1 MPWNWEH
8 PDWPDFAWDNAAL
21 APAEAQFQRQ
31 SGIVVGALKHVT
43 DSEKDDLIID
53 LISTEAVKTSEIEGE
68 ILNRQSVQASIK
80 RNFGL
85 DTSNRKAT
93 PAEQGIAEMMTS
105 LYRTFDEP
113 LSHSGLFEWH
123 RMLTSGCTDLTDI
136 GRYRTHDEPMQIVS
150 GADYAARIHFEA
162 PPSRQVKAEMGRFV
176 DWFNGSQALPPITRA
191 GIAHLYFESIHPFE
205 DGNGRIGRAIAE
217 KALSQS
223 LGQPTLLALSQAI
236 QADRKAYYQ
245 NLERYNKGPEI
256 TGWLEYFAATI
267 LKAQDYSLSLIE
279 FLIAKTRLYDRLRG
293 QLNARQEKAIARLF
307 REGPDG
313 FKGGLSAENYIA
325 ITGTSRATATRDL
338 ADLVDKGAL
347 IRTGE
352 RRYARYWLGTAK
364 PAIDPRRPA

>member
-8 PDWPDFAWDNAAL
+8 RDWPEFAWDSAAL
-21 APAEAQFQRQ
+21 ASAEAQFQRQ

-43 DSEKDDLIID
+43 NSERNDLVVD

-85 DTSNRKAT
+85 ETSGRKAT

-105 LYRTFDEP
+105 LYRSFDEP

-123 RMLTSGCTDLTDI
+123 GMLTSGRRDLIDI
-136 GRYRTHDEPMQIVS
+136 GRYRTHGEPMQIVS

-162 PPSRQVKAEMGRFV
+162 PPSGQVKAEMARFIE
-176 DWFNGSQALPPITRA
+176 WFNASEALPPVTRA

-223 LGQPTLLALSQAI
+223 LGQPTLLALSRAI
-236 QADRKAYYQ
+236 QTDRKAYYL

-256 TGWLEYFAATI
+256 TGWLVYFAATI
-267 LKAQDYSLSLIE
+267 LKAQEYSLSLIE

-293 QLNARQEKAIARLF
+293 QLNARQEKAIGRVF

-313 FKGGLSAENYIA
+313 FRGGLSAENYIA

-338 ADLVDKGAL
+338 ADLVEKGVL
-347 IRTGE
+347 TRTGE
-352 RRYARYWLGTAK
+352 RRHARYWLQSMAQEV
-364 PAIDPRRPA
+364 

>member
-8 PDWPDFAWDNAAL
+8 RDWSEFIHDSAAL
-21 APAEAQFQRQ
+21 APLEAQFQRQ
-31 SGIVVGALKHVT
+31 SGVVVGALKHVT
-43 DSEKDDLIID
+43 DSQKDDLIVD

-68 ILNRQSVQASIK
+68 ILNRDSVQASIK

-85 DTSNRKAT
+85 ESPNRKVT

-105 LYRTFDEP
+105 LYKTFDDP
-113 LSHSGLFEWH
+113 LSDAGLFQWH
-123 RMLTSGCTDLTDI
+123 RMLTSGRTDLSDI

-150 GADYAARIHFEA
+150 GADYAAKVHFEA
-162 PPSRQVKAEMGRFV
+162 PPSRQVKAEMARFLE
-176 DWFNGSQALPPITRA
+176 WFNDSHKLPPVTRA

-223 LGQPTLLALSQAI
+223 LGQPTLLALSHTI
-236 QADRKAYYQ
+236 QADRKAYYL
-245 NLERYNKGPEI
+245 NLERYNKDPEI

-267 LKAQDYSLSLIE
+267 LKAQNYSLSLIE

-293 QLNARQEKAIARLF
+293 QMNERQEKVVARLF

-313 FKGGLSAENYIA
+313 FKGGLSAENYLA
-325 ITGTSRATATRDL
+325 ITGTSRPTATRDL
-338 ADLVDKGAL
+338 ADLVEKGAL
-347 IRTGE
+347 TRTGE
-352 RRYARYWLGTAK
+352 RRYARYWLVGMA
-364 PAIDPRRPA
+364 DRRG

>member
-8 PDWPDFAWDNAAL
+8 RDWPEFVYDSAAL
-21 APAEAQFQRQ
+21 APVEARFQRQ
-31 SGIVVGALKHVT
+31 SGIVVGALKHVS
-43 DSEKDDLIID
+43 DSQKDDLIVD

-68 ILNRQSVQASIK
+68 ILNRDSVQASIK

-85 DTSNRKAT
+85 ETPDRKVT

-113 LSHSGLFEWH
+113 LSDSGLFQWH
-123 RMLTSGCTDLTDI
+123 EMLTSGRTDLGDI

-150 GADYAARIHFEA
+150 GADYAARVHFEA
-162 PPSRQVKAEMGRFV
+162 PPSRQVKAEMARFLE
-176 DWFNGSQALPPITRA
+176 WFNHSHALPPITRA

-223 LGQPTLLALSQAI
+223 LGQPTLLALSHII
-236 QADRKAYYQ
+236 QADRKAYYL
-245 NLERYNKGPEI
+245 NLERYNKDPEI
-256 TGWLEYFAATI
+256 TGWLEFFAATI
-267 LKAQDYSLSLIE
+267 LKAQNYSLGLIE

-293 QLNARQEKAIARLF
+293 QLNERQEKVVARLF

-313 FKGGLSAENYIA
+313 FKGGLSAENYLA
-325 ITGTSRATATRDL
+325 ITGTSRPTATRDL
-338 ADLVDKGAL
+338 ADLVEKGAL
-347 IRTGE
+347 SRTGE
-352 RRYARYWLGTAK
+352 RRYARYWLHGMVE
-364 PAIDPRRPA
+364 DGE